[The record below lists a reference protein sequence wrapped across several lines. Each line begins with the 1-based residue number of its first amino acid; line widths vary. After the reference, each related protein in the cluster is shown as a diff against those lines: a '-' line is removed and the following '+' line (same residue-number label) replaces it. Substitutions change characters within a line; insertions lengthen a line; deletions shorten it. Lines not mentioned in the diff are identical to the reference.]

1 MRGILEGSSF
11 LSGFLLAV
19 DRKARS
25 EDRVKDSCQHRLRTV
40 SRVMIRQ
47 GRMLLLR
54 CHEVQI
60 AYPKTIGQLVAGD
73 KNRER
78 RDHLSLRGAR
88 MYARPP
94 LLSKYSTCTHTHRQA
109 FGTY

>member
-40 SRVMIRQ
+40 SGVMIRQ

-60 AYPKTIGQLVAGD
+60 AYPKTIGQLVAGT
-73 KNRER
+73 KI
-78 RDHLSLRGAR
+78 GI
-88 MYARPP
+88 
-94 LLSKYSTCTHTHRQA
+94 
-109 FGTY
+109 GGII